1 MTEKEVLQIV
11 KRALREERKA
21 IAAEVKKAIGNTYKP
36 MTVKQAAEYSGYA
49 ERTLRGWMVAR
60 ELPYYKAGKVGQ
72 ASVRID
78 KSDLDALIFAVR
90 VPSDAELEKQA
101 AQIAAGI

>member
-21 IAAEVKKAIGNTYKP
+21 IAAEVRKAISGRHEP
-36 MTVKQAAEYSGYA
+36 MTLEQAAEYSGYA

-78 KSDLDALIFAVR
+78 KSDLDALIFAIR

>member
-21 IAAEVKKAIGNTYKP
+21 IAAEVRDAIGKRHEP
-36 MTVKQAAEYSGYA
+36 MTVKQAAKYSGYA

-60 ELPYYKAGKVGQ
+60 ELPYYKTGNAGQ